1 MILKFKSFGRVKL
14 KHFKLKLII
23 DLHTLVHVDYQLYII
38 SMGGGMICWLQLTEN
53 ARKWGKERSEL
64 LVRLQEAEHGLR
76 GSPLTMTSYPRI
88 VSLQQL

>member
-1 MILKFKSFGRVKL
+1 MLCG
-14 KHFKLKLII
+14 
-23 DLHTLVHVDYQLYII
+23 
-38 SMGGGMICWLQLTEN
+38 WLQLTEN

-88 VSLQQL
+88 VSLQQLLDMLLPSTVVLIKAVEK

>member
-1 MILKFKSFGRVKL
+1 MLCG
-14 KHFKLKLII
+14 
-23 DLHTLVHVDYQLYII
+23 
-38 SMGGGMICWLQLTEN
+38 WLQLTEN

-88 VSLQQL
+88 VSLQQLLRHAAGHVSQSVSSLIRCCRQRSC